1 MEWGQQSHFQ
11 IHHNPTAS
19 RLGIGLVV
27 IETGLLSTIH
37 LGSTEPFVIKDYY
50 PHTLVIAHVFGL
62 TVHIL
67 NLSALC
73 FKPYPDMESYSW
85 GKKKLHQSIN
95 QCKKIAWA
103 TEPPTRPRP
112 SKCYACP
119 SHSRPCL
126 VTSQV
131 STPPLNYKI
140 SKKTQKEYMPQQE
153 TEGSITFRGWE
164 HNTPC
169 RSVLYQTKFLFQEVG
184 REKKHFPCSSI
195 TGHFSSRFLHH
206 F

>member
-19 RLGIGLVV
+19 GLGIGLVV

-85 GKKKLHQSIN
+85 GEKNRINQSLNAKKLHGQLSLPPVLGPANATPVPHTAGHVWWLPRSPLHPSIT
-95 QCKKIAWA
+95 KSAK
-103 TEPPTRPRP
+103 RPR
-112 SKCYACP
+112 K
-119 SHSRPCL
+119 
-126 VTSQV
+126 
-131 STPPLNYKI
+131 
-140 SKKTQKEYMPQQE
+140 
-153 TEGSITFRGWE
+153 
-164 HNTPC
+164 NTC
-169 RSVLYQTKFLFQEVG
+169 RNRRQ
-184 REKKHFPCSSI
+184 RD
-195 TGHFSSRFLHH
+195 R
-206 F
+206 